1 MADRQLL
8 TEMEKLRILVVDDE
22 EEIRNLLQGILRDIG
37 IVRVHLAENGEV
49 AWQRLS
55 RSELDYDLV
64 ISDWLMPRMDG
75 LELLKKMRQCGSK
88 TPFMMLTVKVTV
100 EAVAAAKAAG
110 VKKGVVMKSLRA
122 ALLGRLQGPDLITTW
137 SLLARIGEDL
147 PRLPRCL
154 G

>member
-110 VKKGVVMKSLRA
+110 VTIYVAKPFTYIDFSTKVSALAKQIIKDKA
-122 ALLGRLQGPDLITTW
+122 A
-137 SLLARIGEDL
+137 S
-147 PRLPRCL
+147 
-154 G
+154 

>member
-8 TEMEKLRILVVDDE
+8 AEMEKLRILVVDDE
-22 EEIRNLLQGILRDIG
+22 EEIRNLLQGVLRDIG
-37 IVRVHLAENGEV
+37 IVRVHLAENGAM

-75 LELLKKMRQCGSK
+75 LELLNKMRKCGSK

-110 VKKGVVMKSLRA
+110 VTIYLAKPFTYSDFSKKISALAKRIIKDKA
-122 ALLGRLQGPDLITTW
+122 A
-137 SLLARIGEDL
+137 S
-147 PRLPRCL
+147 CH
-154 G
+154 

>member
-1 MADRQLL
+1 MANRQLL
-8 TEMEKLRILVVDDE
+8 AEMEKLRILVVDDE
-22 EEIRNLLQGILRDIG
+22 EEIRNLLQGVLRDLG
-37 IVRVHLAENGEV
+37 IVRVHLAENGAM

-75 LELLKKMRQCGSK
+75 LELLNKMRKCGSK

-110 VKKGVVMKSLRA
+110 VTIYLAKPFTYRDFSKKISALAKRIIKDKA
-122 ALLGRLQGPDLITTW
+122 ASCHLIN
-137 SLLARIGEDL
+137 
-147 PRLPRCL
+147 
-154 G
+154 

>member
-1 MADRQLL
+1 MANRQLL
-8 TEMEKLRILVVDDE
+8 AEMEKLRILVVDDE
-22 EEIRNLLQGILRDIG
+22 EEIRNLLQGVLRDLG
-37 IVRVHLAENGEV
+37 IVRVHLAENGAM

-75 LELLKKMRQCGSK
+75 LELLNKMRKCGAK

-110 VKKGVVMKSLRA
+110 VTIYLAKPFTYSDFSKKISALAKRIIKDKA
-122 ALLGRLQGPDLITTW
+122 ASCHLIN
-137 SLLARIGEDL
+137 
-147 PRLPRCL
+147 
-154 G
+154 

>member
-8 TEMEKLRILVVDDE
+8 AEMEKLRILVVDDE
-22 EEIRNLLQGILRDIG
+22 EEIRNLLQGVLRDLG
-37 IVRVHLAENGEV
+37 IVRVHLAENGAM

-75 LELLKKMRQCGSK
+75 LELLNKMRKCGSK

-110 VKKGVVMKSLRA
+110 GTIYLAKPFTYSDFSKKISALAKRIIKDKA
-122 ALLGRLQGPDLITTW
+122 ASCHLIN
-137 SLLARIGEDL
+137 
-147 PRLPRCL
+147 
-154 G
+154 

>member
-88 TPFMMLTVKVTV
+88 TPFIMLTVKVTV

-110 VKKGVVMKSLRA
+110 VTIYVAKPFTYIDFSKKILALAKRIVKDKA
-122 ALLGRLQGPDLITTW
+122 A
-137 SLLARIGEDL
+137 S
-147 PRLPRCL
+147 
-154 G
+154 

>member
-8 TEMEKLRILVVDDE
+8 AEMEKLRILVVDDE
-22 EEIRNLLQGILRDIG
+22 EEIRNLLQGVLRDIG
-37 IVRVHLAENGEV
+37 IVRVHLAENGAM

-75 LELLKKMRQCGSK
+75 LELLNKMRKCGSK

-110 VKKGVVMKSLRA
+110 VTIYLAKPFTYRDFSKKISALAKRIIKDKA
-122 ALLGRLQGPDLITTW
+122 ASCHLIN
-137 SLLARIGEDL
+137 
-147 PRLPRCL
+147 
-154 G
+154 